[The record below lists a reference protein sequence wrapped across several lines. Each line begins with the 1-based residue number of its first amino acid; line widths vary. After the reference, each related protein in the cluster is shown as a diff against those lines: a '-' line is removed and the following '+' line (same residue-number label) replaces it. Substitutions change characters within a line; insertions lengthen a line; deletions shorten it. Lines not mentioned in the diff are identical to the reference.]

1 MENQQPPPRR
11 VGDIA
16 AIEQGM
22 LGALITNPEL
32 IDTNRI
38 KREWFATKEA
48 WTVLDAMDALTLAGK
63 PVSVPNL
70 VGKLRDMTGG
80 HDFMQSVIR
89 WKDAAFKDYEVPSRV
104 DFLKREYQLR
114 QADKVLREIH
124 REVKSGEFT
133 PESATERLYNAVVDS
148 DETQHCFTAAEAAKL
163 TMKRIVESLEASSGT
178 GITGI
183 STGIGILDNITGG
196 LNNGD
201 LIIVAGRAS
210 MGKTSFDIGLQVT
223 GLRNNVTTGF
233 ISAEMPVNKVAAR
246 VMSAWGRFNL
256 TWTRS
261 IPKDELTQAR
271 AMHALLESQKWLG
284 QAPLHINDKPGI
296 TIAEVA
302 RQARQWKRLYDIKVL
317 HVDYIQFLD
326 ISADAR
332 TPRHEKVGMIVK
344 GLKNLAKE
352 LNIPVV
358 ALSQVSR
365 AVEDRSNKRPMMSD
379 LSDSSEIEKT
389 ADVVI
394 TLYRD
399 EVYNQDSADKGIIE
413 LGVIKNRDGAT
424 GVVRAAWVAEHATV
438 ADIDTYHVDYQS
450 ASYR

>member
-1 MENQQPPPRR
+1 MENQQQNSRER
-11 VGDIA
+11 GDVW
-16 AIEQGM
+16 AIEQG
-22 LGALITNPEL
+22 LIGALITNPEL
-32 IDTNRI
+32 IDVNRI

-48 WTVLDAMDALTLAGK
+48 WTVLDALDALTVAGK
-63 PVSVPNL
+63 QPTVPNL

-80 HDFMQSVIR
+80 HDFMQAVLR
-89 WKDAAFKDYEVPSRV
+89 WKESAFKDYEIPSKV

-124 REVKSGEFT
+124 GDVKAGTFT
-133 PESATERLYNAVVDS
+133 PENATERLYNAVVDS
-148 DETQHCFTAAEAAKL
+148 DETKHCFTAAEAANL
-163 TMKRIVESLEASSGT
+163 TMARIVESLKNSSGS

-183 STGIGILDNITGG
+183 STGVGVLDNITGG

-201 LIIVAGRAS
+201 LVIVAGRAS

-223 GLRNNVTTGF
+223 GLRDGITTGF

-246 VMSAWGRFNL
+246 VMAAYGRFNL

-261 IPKDELTQAR
+261 MPADEITQAR
-271 AMHALLESQKWLG
+271 AMHALLESKKWLEK
-284 QAPLHINDKPGI
+284 APLHVNDKPGI

-326 ISADAR
+326 ISAD
-332 TPRHEKVGMIVK
+332 PRMPKHEKVGMIVK

-365 AVEDRSNKRPMMSD
+365 SVEERNNKRPMMSD

-399 EVYNQDSADKGIIE
+399 EVYNPDSQDKGIIE

-424 GVVRAAWVAEHATV
+424 GVVRAAWVAEQATV
-438 ADIDTYHVDYQS
+438 ADIETRYGDGYG
-450 ASYR
+450 R